1 MDQHHLEIARTKVNE
16 NPELQKIIKDYAISV
31 WDVLHAKPVDR
42 HTLTKEIEASS
53 KILRTHIQDSEECHF
68 IQDYTTAI
76 LACYIACI
84 ETSSLAR
91 CFKKLLE
98 PIPHSMLME
107 EISYVFL
114 SHLSSDTNMTSSTMG
129 KFGHLIEQC
138 AEVQP
143 MIVESYPQ
151 ICNVLHRH
159 IALALNMSTTSDLL
173 YSTVKTSLVLFQ
185 HFPQQT
191 KIHLSLQVNDT
202 SSPLTSVVQSLLAV
216 LAESKCSSETV
227 LLAGTAYS
235 MMLSSL
241 PCNPVTVC
249 SIFWS
254 SLTILNQHR
263 KLLSWEQILRN
274 SAGFMNKSP
283 HLGAIQC
290 DKFGCLS
297 LVRGFLSSVENS
309 FLLLEELTEGTN
321 MTVPLIIRFSFTI
334 YEMCK
339 SIMLPYHSF
348 NLLHIWYSRYLRL
361 LPNLYIQNS
370 PGFSQH
376 NREIIEKQ
384 SLELIWLHWD
394 SPVEGVS
401 DTVSNIFHI
410 MCQIW
415 HVERSSGSNDG
426 NALLQEL
433 LHKLI
438 ALPWYVKGK
447 YKMMASLLQFL
458 KYDNALSSLEQ
469 VKSQLVRCMATNH
482 LVSSASEV
490 YRVYMTKLA
499 LSKEA
504 VSIWD
509 QDWRNILLDGLANE
523 DELMK
528 RNVCHYWLPTTLK
541 FIPQCGQHLS
551 MLLTGAL
558 SPTKHPQLDLC
569 HKLDLQSKW
578 SHAELLHMLIMVSLT
593 MRNLSGTIEWNEHL
607 LREALCSD
615 CVPLRLDTLTLLCS
629 SAKKAEMLHSL
640 ESKLLIEALP
650 VNLNIDSAPFR
661 QNLVSVLKKL
671 LIRIRDSCCSMM
683 KTQNL
688 SSVEHSIKF
697 VDWLHR
703 LCSENLVPGSNF
715 QRRKMCLEI
724 LKIIKEV
731 FVLPDLST
739 KRKSFIDSLKRLII
753 FAQQEKELWDFTS
766 SSSFVSILL
775 CLLDGADEVRELAA
789 DILEKFFDWS
799 PKHLSSSKKNIPAHL
814 LSEALCLC
822 NSPRHPD
829 CLSGSLLCKL
839 VFCKVITDQKR
850 YFTIHSVSRMYE
862 VEETPPSELPCTL
875 YFMRSLLKQI
885 ELGLSAATV
894 NPVVA
899 SKEKSLHGLICCIE
913 ECLPYCI
920 ESMEDNEVK
929 AWQSVLEYIVNLA
942 IRIIN
947 VVMCILSGG
956 QDSAGCPSFAD
967 IAVALENVICDSQST
982 YQTSVVLSNEY
993 QFLLSWCWI
1002 NLKESSSLLG
1012 QIVNLVNKKQK
1023 KSSVPSQNLFLS
1035 FEVYQKISD
1044 IFIKVL
1050 TQCRHRGAIENCRS
1064 GFTDF
1069 CMTLLSTSQNAS
1081 SIPEKILVRILK
1093 SLNCGQLDVSV
1104 TRRSAGLP
1112 IIIQCICI
1120 SERKTKNGHLM
1131 AYSMK
1136 SLFATASQPVPLLST
1151 CEKRDLAQVHALNIL
1166 KVLFGDNN
1174 LNTGLLLY
1182 ISEAVKLVIAGFE
1195 SPSWAIRNAST
1206 QLFST
1211 LMTRMFGQKKIK
1223 DGCLLNAMTLEELA
1237 VHYPDLLPFLL
1248 AKLSQSKNVQKTIHI
1263 QPSLFPVLTLL
1274 SNVGAS
1280 EKVKD
1285 DTVNIG
1291 DQFSVLIEP
1300 LIASRVYQMREL
1312 AASAM
1317 IAVTAPSQRHNKI
1330 IMLLHQITSTQDQ
1343 HNKVHG
1349 IFIFIEKLLQS
1360 QSWNKDDLKSIL
1372 QKLICLAFPQ
1382 DFPLEPPSCG
1392 LIQARLIQIIKNT
1405 VLATPGIDFLGDN
1418 WSQLCTHLWQQI
1430 ESTTKNNPAIG
1441 FSCLL
1446 SEHAELLLHCTTA
1459 SYVAGEADS
1468 LKPVVDLLLTSTCYE
1483 VQQRC
1488 CQTLYQYLQSKKLPV
1503 TFWESVME
1511 QFISLQLNVSQ
1522 YSPIKITMLDLFNA
1536 VYLKFSDHFDNY
1548 THLHLRT
1555 EDINIILNQLREEL
1569 LSVGIGTALQ
1579 STILPSLS
1587 ICTKLISTSP
1597 STTKFEELYLMWSSY
1612 LFQQL
1617 GNVDSTLRM
1626 ALSQSLAI
1634 AGNAV
1639 LSTINLLAKSI
1650 SPLSQKEIS
1659 YKIFHTALYLLQD
1672 DINEVRN
1679 WAAHFV
1685 HSLPLLS
1692 PLKQFSS
1699 LQSNICL
1706 KLLFHHLVCHYPS
1719 AAWDILYDLLCYND
1733 GSECAASLEAMLS
1746 RKLQISSWQLFDQED
1761 NYCFAEKMVVNQLAH
1776 AALIK
1781 LLSNTK
1787 PVSKREQYLSTLC
1800 TSVLHKGT
1808 ILFESLSKNL
1818 KEKPLLN
1825 ISCDVQVFP
1834 IIQGIFLVTN
1844 TIMDYLSQHPDAHI
1858 EQINNLKSMY
1868 TKLEKVQNLHPVM
1881 QSLML
1886 QAV

>member
-1 MDQHHLEIARTKVNE
+1 MDQHHLESARTKVAG
-16 NPELQKIIKDYAISV
+16 NPVLQKLIKDYANSV
-31 WDVLHAKPVDR
+31 WDVLHAKPIDR
-42 HTLTKEIEASS
+42 HKLVKEIEASS
-53 KILRTHIQDSEECHF
+53 EKLLSLIQESEECHF
-68 IQDYTTAI
+68 IQDYTTAV

-98 PIPHSMLME
+98 PIPHALLME
-107 EISYVFL
+107 EISFVFL
-114 SHLSSDTNMTSSTMG
+114 SHLSSDSHMTSATMS

-143 MIVESYPQ
+143 LIVDSYPQ
-151 ICNVLHRH
+151 VCNILHKH
-159 IALALNMSTTSDLL
+159 ISLALNVNTTSDLL
-173 YSTVKTSLVLFQ
+173 YSTVKTTLVLFQ

-191 KIHLSLQVNDT
+191 KLHLSLQVNDT
-202 SSPLTSVVQSLLAV
+202 SSPLTSLVQSLLVV
-216 LAESKCSSETV
+216 LAESHCSSETV

-235 MMLSSL
+235 MMLNSL
-241 PCNPVTVC
+241 PCNPVTIC
-249 SIFWS
+249 SLFWS
-254 SLTILNQHR
+254 SLTILNQHK
-263 KLLSWEQILRN
+263 KLLNWEQILRN
-274 SAGFMNKSP
+274 SVDFEKKSP
-283 HLGAIQC
+283 HIGAIRS

-297 LVRGFLSSVENS
+297 LVRGFISSTENP
-309 FLLLEELTEGTN
+309 FLLLEEHIEGTN
-321 MTVPLIIRFSFTI
+321 MNVPLIMRLFFTI
-334 YEMCK
+334 YKMCK
-339 SIMLPYHSF
+339 TISLDYHSF

-361 LPNLYIQNS
+361 LPELYIKNS
-370 PGFSQH
+370 SGFSQE
-376 NREIIEKQ
+376 NREKLESQ

-401 DTVSNIFHI
+401 ETVSNIFHI

-415 HVERSSGSNDG
+415 HVERSLGSQDG
-426 NALLQEL
+426 NALPQKLLQR
-433 LHKLI
+433 LI
-438 ALPWYVKGK
+438 TLPWYVKGK
-447 YKMMASLLQFL
+447 YKLMSSLLQFL
-458 KYDNALSSLEQ
+458 EYNNAFSNLEE
-469 VKSQLVRCMATNH
+469 VKSQLVMCMATNH
-482 LVSSASEV
+482 LVTSASEV

-499 LSKEA
+499 LCKDT

-509 QDWRNILLDGLANE
+509 QDWRNTLLDGLANE
-523 DELMK
+523 DELVK
-528 RNVCHYWLPTTLK
+528 RNICHYWLPSTLK

-558 SPTKHPQLDLC
+558 SPSKHPQLDLC
-569 HKLDLQSKW
+569 RKLDLQSKW
-578 SHAELLHMLIMVSLT
+578 SHPELLHIWIMVSLT
-593 MRNLSGTIEWNEHL
+593 MRNLSGSIEWNETL
-607 LREALCSD
+607 LREALCSESA
-615 CVPLRLDTLTLLCS
+615 PLRLDALTLLCS

-640 ESKLLIEALP
+640 ESKLLMEALP

-661 QNLVSVLKKL
+661 QNLVSALKKL
-671 LIRIRDSCCSMM
+671 LIRIRDSCSSLM

-688 SSVEHSIKF
+688 SSIDHSIEF

-703 LCSENLVPGSNF
+703 LCTENLVPGSNF

-724 LKIIKEV
+724 LNVIYEV
-731 FVLPDLST
+731 FVLPDLSY
-739 KRKSFIDSLKRLII
+739 KRKSFVDSLKKLIT

-766 SSSFVSILL
+766 SMSFVSILL
-775 CLLDGADEVRELAA
+775 CILDGADEVRELAA
-789 DILEKFFDWS
+789 DVLEKYFDWS
-799 PKHLSSSKKNIPAHL
+799 PKYLSSSKKNLPAHL

-839 VFCKVITDQKR
+839 VFCKVIADQKR

-862 VEETPPSELPCTL
+862 VEETTPSELPSTL

-885 ELGLSAATV
+885 ELGLSAATQ

-920 ESMEDNEVK
+920 ESVEDNEVI
-929 AWQSVLEYIVNLA
+929 AWQSVLEYIINLA

-956 QDSAGCPSFAD
+956 QDSTACPSFAD
-967 IAVALENVICDSQST
+967 IAVALENVICDSQAT
-982 YQTSVVLSNEY
+982 YQASVVLSNEY

-1012 QIVNLVNKKQK
+1012 QIVNLVNKNQK
-1023 KSSVPSQNLFLS
+1023 RSTTVTKNLTLS
-1035 FEVYQKISD
+1035 FEVYQKISNT
-1044 IFIKVL
+1044 FVKVL

-1064 GFTDF
+1064 GFIDF
-1069 CMTLLSTSQNAS
+1069 CMTLLSTKHSAS
-1081 SIPEKILVRILK
+1081 SIPEKVLVQILK
-1093 SLNCGQLDVSV
+1093 SLNSGELDVSI

-1112 IIIQCICI
+1112 IIVQCICI

-1131 AYSMK
+1131 TYSMK
-1136 SLFATASQPVPLLST
+1136 SLFATASQPVPVAST
-1151 CEKRDLAQVHALNIL
+1151 CEKRDLNQVHALNIL

-1174 LNTGLLLY
+1174 LNTGLLAH

-1223 DGCLLNAMTLEELA
+1223 DGCVLNTMSLEELA
-1237 VHYPDLLPFLL
+1237 VHFPDLLPFLL
-1248 AKLSQSKNVQKTIHI
+1248 SKLSQSKNVQKTIHI

-1280 EKVKD
+1280 EKIKD
-1285 DTVNIG
+1285 DTVNLC
-1291 DQFSVLIEP
+1291 DQFSMLIEP
-1300 LIASRVYQMREL
+1300 LIESRVYQMREL

-1317 IAVTAPSQRHNKI
+1317 VAVTAPSQRHNKI
-1330 IMLLHQITSTQDQ
+1330 IMLLHQIPNIQDQ

-1349 IFIFIEKLLQS
+1349 IFIFVEKLLQA

-1372 QKLICLAFPQ
+1372 QKLINLAFPQ
-1382 DFPLEPPSCG
+1382 DFPLDPPSCG

-1430 ESTTKNNPAIG
+1430 ESTTKNSPTIG
-1441 FSCLL
+1441 FSSML
-1446 SEHAELLLHCTTA
+1446 SEHAELLFHCTTA

-1468 LKPVVDLLLTSTCYE
+1468 LKPVVDLLLTSKCYE
-1483 VQQRC
+1483 VQERC
-1488 CQTLYQYLQSKKLPV
+1488 CQTLHQYLQSKKLPV

-1511 QFISLQLNVSQ
+1511 QFISLQLNVSR
-1522 YSPIKITMLDLFNA
+1522 YSPIQITVLDLFNA
-1536 VYLKFSDHFDNY
+1536 VYLKWSDHFDNY

-1579 STILPSLS
+1579 STILPALS

-1617 GNVDSTLRM
+1617 GNVDSNLRM

-1650 SPLSQKEIS
+1650 SPVSQKEIS

-1692 PLKQFSS
+1692 SLKQFTS

-1761 NYCFAEKMVVNQLAH
+1761 NNCFAEKMVVNQMAH
-1776 AALIK
+1776 AALVK

-1834 IIQGIFLVTN
+1834 VIQGIFLATN
-1844 TIMDYLSQHPDAHI
+1844 TIMDYLYRHPEAHI

-1868 TKLEKVQNLHPVM
+1868 AKLEKVRNLHPVI
-1881 QSLML
+1881 QSIML
-1886 QAV
+1886 QAT